1 MQVSKET
8 LYAPKKLEELR
19 ADISEKLKKKSRF
32 SFFRK
37 IKKFI
42 LMSHLYWGFLEFRC
56 TIFLSVRPVF
66 RY

>member
-42 LMSHLYWGFLEFRC
+42 FGK
-56 TIFLSVRPVF
+56 
-66 RY
+66 